1 MIDYSIIIP
10 SKNLPDLLQRALDSI
25 PRRDGIQ
32 VIVVDD
38 ASDPGVVDFSAYP
51 GLEDPQVEV
60 VFTKEA
66 RGAGY
71 ARNAGLARAA
81 GRWTLFLDCS
91 QQYDYRT
98 RKGDRKA
105 CLIDAEIIETLKACD
120 INKMPITT
128 LVNSILRAFIIQNQ
142 DILRQH
148 LNKRNTLL

>member
-1 MIDYSIIIP
+1 MMRTQQKTSDA
-10 SKNLPDLLQRALDSI
+10 DLLQLPDIDGLVRDIKGQETVSTATEEVEEQPVISDS
-25 PRRDGIQ
+25 
-32 VIVVDD
+32 
-38 ASDPGVVDFSAYP
+38 
-51 GLEDPQVEV
+51 
-60 VFTKEA
+60 
-66 RGAGY
+66 
-71 ARNAGLARAA
+71 
-81 GRWTLFLDCS
+81 WTLFLDCS

-120 INKMPITT
+120 INKMSITT

>member
-1 MIDYSIIIP
+1 MMRTQQKTSDA
-10 SKNLPDLLQRALDSI
+10 DLLQLPDIDGLVRDIKGQETVSTVTEEVEEPVIGDS
-25 PRRDGIQ
+25 
-32 VIVVDD
+32 
-38 ASDPGVVDFSAYP
+38 
-51 GLEDPQVEV
+51 
-60 VFTKEA
+60 
-66 RGAGY
+66 
-71 ARNAGLARAA
+71 
-81 GRWTLFLDCS
+81 WTLFLDCS

-120 INKMPITT
+120 INKMSITT

>member
-1 MIDYSIIIP
+1 MMRTQQKTSDA
-10 SKNLPDLLQRALDSI
+10 DLLQLPDI
-25 PRRDGIQ
+25 DGLVRDIKGQ
-32 VIVVDD
+32 ETV
-38 ASDPGVVDFSAYP
+38 S
-51 GLEDPQVEV
+51 
-60 VFTKEA
+60 T
-66 RGAGY
+66 
-71 ARNAGLARAA
+71 
-81 GRWTLFLDCS
+81 TLFLDCS

-120 INKMPITT
+120 INKMSITT